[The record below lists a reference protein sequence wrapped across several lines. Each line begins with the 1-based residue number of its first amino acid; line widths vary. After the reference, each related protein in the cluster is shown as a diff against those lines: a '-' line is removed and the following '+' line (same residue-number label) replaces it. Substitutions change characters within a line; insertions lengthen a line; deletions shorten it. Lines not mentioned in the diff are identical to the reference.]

1 MPSWSAIAMMIPR
14 DHPRYESL
22 KIREKLVNGFK
33 AGIVCAE
40 GLIAHGRGEAFD
52 YLIGEKTID
61 LAMESTRV
69 AVATLSLAKHPV
81 ISVNGNTAALVP
93 DEIVHLSN
101 VTNAPLEV
109 NLFHRVE
116 IPKELQLRQI
126 FDLAH
131 VEIPKELQLSQIGN
145 LRQIEERMDK
155 IIDYLKMYGAANV
168 LGRDANARIPNI
180 SHERAK
186 VDKDGIYKA
195 DVVLVPLEDGDR
207 CEALKSMGKTVIVVD
222 LNPLSRTA
230 QAASITI
237 VDNVVR
243 AIPNMA
249 RLADELK
256 KASKTELERI
266 CASYDNKRSL
276 ERIIRR
282 IKMI

>member
-1 MPSWSAIAMMIPR
+1 MIRSR

-52 YLIGEKTID
+52 YLVGEKTIE

-69 AVATLSLAKHPV
+69 AVATLSLAEHPV

-101 VTNAPLEV
+101 ATNALLEV
-109 NLFHRVE
+109 NLFHRT
-116 IPKELQLRQI
+116 
-126 FDLAH
+126 
-131 VEIPKELQLSQIGN
+131 
-145 LRQIEERMDK
+145 EERMDK
-155 IIDYLKMYGAANV
+155 IIDHLKMHGAANV
-168 LGRDANARIPNI
+168 LGKDANARIPNI

-186 VDKDGIYKA
+186 MDKEGIYKA

-207 CEALKSMGKTVIVVD
+207 CEALVNMGKTVIVVD

-237 VDNVVR
+237 VDNVIR

-249 RLADELK
+249 RLADELAK
-256 KASKTELERI
+256 SPKTELERI
-266 CASYDNKRSL
+266 CASYDNKKIL
-276 ERIIRR
+276 EKIIRR